1 MDAEQHNAYVRS
13 FRRRGKVTVQED
25 DAQDFKDWLDNLKVA
40 YYTTE
45 KEGVVIFTKE
55 GK

>member
-1 MDAEQHNAYVRS
+1 MDAEQHNAYVRG
-13 FRRRGKVTVQED
+13 FRRRGKVTVQAD
-25 DAQDFKDWLDNLKVA
+25 DAQDFKAYLDNLKVA
-40 YYTTE
+40 YETTE